1 MRTILLQ
8 NLRADAQPARRWMSS
23 LWLAVVVGC
32 VYALSAKMS
41 LALLTPEGVAE
52 FSPAAGVSAGTL
64 IALGRNARWGVT
76 AGTIVATIVANLM
89 GRSKPFELCGFR
101 GMQCR
106 RSPAG
111 GRPDRTLFRLALQS
125 RSAAPRAAIS
135 ISYARMLFAT
145 KP

>member
-64 IALGRNARWGVT
+64 IALGRNARWG
-76 AGTIVATIVANLM
+76 GD
-89 GRSKPFELCGFR
+89 GWDYGGDHR
-101 GMQCR
+101 G
-106 RSPAG
+106 
-111 GRPDRTLFRLALQS
+111 QS
-125 RSAAPRAAIS
+125 DGAIET
-135 ISYARMLFAT
+135 F
-145 KP
+145 